1 MVVFFVIPSIDECI
15 SSCCSIHIVKSLFH
29 SWNCCYNDVQF
40 SSTRHCSLIL
50 PKKFEVWQSKNLS
63 TNYSKSNFDAIFFI
77 FGCGFVFYYWFNV
90 HGGNLSEGD
99 AILFLLSAQGRIV
112 LYKSPPNLE
121 KQRALNSR
129 FFPVIFIPVTAAFK
143 FFFLMWLISKKNI
156 DSHAKFVIVNVP

>member
-1 MVVFFVIPSIDECI
+1 MSAFRLVVQSILLKVCCFIPE
-15 SSCCSIHIVKSLFH
+15 IVAIMMSNSHKQGI
-29 SWNCCYNDVQF
+29 V
-40 SSTRHCSLIL
+40 
-50 PKKFEVWQSKNLS
+50 VWYYPKNLR
-63 TNYSKSNFDAIFFI
+63 FDRVRTYLQITQNQTLI

-129 FFPVIFIPVTAAFK
+129 FFCVIFIPVTAAFN
-143 FFFLMWLISKKNI
+143 FFF
-156 DSHAKFVIVNVP
+156 FVFDVIN